1 MPTSLAG
8 VRKGKRTDKEKVEIA
23 KDKEKIETAIQFAEK
38 QIARLLSPSEQAK
51 AKVWKRLIRIL
62 R

>member
-38 QIARLLSPSEQAK
+38 QLN
-51 AKVWKRLIRIL
+51 
-62 R
+62 